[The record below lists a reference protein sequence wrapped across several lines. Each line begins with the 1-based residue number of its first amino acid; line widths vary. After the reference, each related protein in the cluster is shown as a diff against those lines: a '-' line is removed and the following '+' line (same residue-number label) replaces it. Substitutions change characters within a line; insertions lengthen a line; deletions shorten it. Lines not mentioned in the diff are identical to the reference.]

1 MLSVIYKKEWL
12 ELTRDKK
19 TLMFMILLPML
30 IFPAIFGSLALFAV
44 KTIEESQTRPLNYLV
59 VGAEPNNPIYQA
71 LAQTN
76 GFKLVE
82 IPTVIEQATNKA
94 ELKKQRQSWLQALKN
109 KSLDFVLVINPN
121 FKSALQQHQQNTWQ
135 LHFYNTDGMRSVVS
149 RVVPI
154 INQLNAQLTE
164 QALAEFK
171 LTPTQSQAIIQ
182 PIKLEQVNIAQKKEN
197 LGSQLGGFLAYILLP
212 LCLLGAMYP
221 AIDMGAGEK
230 ERGTLESLIIAP
242 VSATQIVLAKYLT
255 ICSASFLAALM
266 AILSFMLWGFI
277 FAQGLAIQFV
287 IDLVGTLGISD
298 LFLSL
303 LMLCPL
309 VFFISAVV
317 LSISIYAKSFK
328 EAQNFMGPLSLLVFI
343 PLIVAMLPGIKLN
356 WGWAMVPISNVAL
369 AVKEILKGH
378 AEFGMLS
385 IIWLSQLGLAAV
397 MLGFCI
403 YCFNKESVL
412 FRT

>member
-44 KTIEESQTRPLNYLV
+44 KTIEESQTRPLNYLII
-59 VGAEPNNPIYQA
+59 GAKSDNPIHQA
-71 LAQTN
+71 LANASGIQAA
-76 GFKLVE
+76 KS
-82 IPTVIEQATNKA
+82 TVLA
-94 ELKKQRQSWLQALKN
+94 ENNLPENQLNSDSKTWQQALKN
-109 KSLDFVLVINPN
+109 QSIDFVLIINAD
-121 FKSALQQHQQNTWQ
+121 FETKLKQYQQNIWQ
-135 LHFYNTDGMRSVVS
+135 LHFYNTDGMRAVAS

-164 QALAEFK
+164 QTLAEFK
-171 LTPTQSQAIIQ
+171 LTPIQSQAIIK
-182 PIKLEQVNIAQKKEN
+182 PIKVEQINIAQKKEN
-197 LGSQLGGFLAYILLP
+197 LGSQLGGFLTYILLP

-230 ERGTLESLIIAP
+230 ERGTLESLIITP
-242 VSATQIVLAKYLT
+242 VSATEIVLAKYLT

-298 LFLSL
+298 LFFAL

-343 PLIVAMLPGIKLN
+343 PLIVAMLPGIKLS